1 MLGILIEVTESTKYT
16 GKLMRYYPV
25 KKDVFAGREEVSD
38 EVWSSLVGK
47 DVDVSSFENGDL
59 VDITKDKLKFEGKDF
74 WFIKSVK
81 LIKKGEKVDESKQ
94 FIQEL
99 KGLRKVL

>member
-1 MLGILIEVTESTKYT
+1 MLGILLEVKDSTKYT
-16 GKLMRYYPV
+16 GKVARYYPV
-25 KKDVFAGREEVSD
+25 KKNVFAGREDVSD
-38 EVWSSLVGK
+38 EVWSSLIAE
-47 DVDVSSFENGDL
+47 DVDVSGFENGDL
-59 VDITKDKLKFEGKDF
+59 VDITKDKTKFEGKDF
-74 WFIKSVK
+74 WYIKSIK